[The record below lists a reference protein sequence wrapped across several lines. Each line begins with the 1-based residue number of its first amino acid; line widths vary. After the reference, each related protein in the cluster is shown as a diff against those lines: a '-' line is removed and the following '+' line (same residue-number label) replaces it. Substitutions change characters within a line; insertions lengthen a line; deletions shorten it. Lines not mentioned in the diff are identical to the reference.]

1 MSILVTGASGYI
13 GTELCRRF
21 EADKAIKKIIGID
34 LSDPKEHFKKLSFYK
49 RDCCENLEDI
59 FISNSIKV
67 VIHLVFVMN
76 PLHNKETMYR
86 INVKSLE
93 NILEYVQYHN
103 IKRVVVTSS
112 GTAYGAYPNN
122 PDRISENMPIRG
134 HAYQY
139 SNDS

>member
-1 MSILVTGASGYI
+1 MSILVTGSSGYI

-21 EADKAIKKIIGID
+21 EADKSIKKIIGID

-103 IKRVVVTSS
+103 I
-112 GTAYGAYPNN
+112 
-122 PDRISENMPIRG
+122 
-134 HAYQY
+134 
-139 SNDS
+139 